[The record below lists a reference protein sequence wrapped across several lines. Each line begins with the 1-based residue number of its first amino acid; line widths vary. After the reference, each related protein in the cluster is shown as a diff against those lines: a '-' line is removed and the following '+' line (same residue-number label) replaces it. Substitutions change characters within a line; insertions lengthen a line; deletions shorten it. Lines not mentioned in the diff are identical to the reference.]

1 MLVIETR
8 EGLHSDLALPECRH
22 QLLQGDVLLLQ
33 LRVILEQPGLSE
45 FILLDF
51 FPHPA
56 PLKLQRL
63 VGLQQSEDMMGRKE
77 GPRQGKRIRSSQPQS
92 LLETVVVSL
101 QQDRTIFRL
110 MKKESI
116 LDQNMSIC

>member
-1 MLVIETR
+1 MLVIETY

-77 GPRQGKRIRSSQPQS
+77 GRDRGKG
-92 LLETVVVSL
+92 LEVHNPNPCWKLSWSAYSKIGRYSDL
-101 QQDRTIFRL
+101 
-110 MKKESI
+110 
-116 LDQNMSIC
+116 